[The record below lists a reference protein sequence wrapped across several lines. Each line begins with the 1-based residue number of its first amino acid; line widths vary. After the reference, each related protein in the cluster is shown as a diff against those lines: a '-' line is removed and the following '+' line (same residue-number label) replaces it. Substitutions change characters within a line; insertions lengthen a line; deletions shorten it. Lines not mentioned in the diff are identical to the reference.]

1 MELKCP
7 RCGFTQAD
15 FKKSGRLGCPDC
27 YKTFA
32 DGLAGL
38 LKTMHK
44 GTRHVGKTPEALRA
58 TRDNADRL
66 KTLQK
71 KLMKAIESEHFED
84 AAHLRDEINQ
94 ITERSPD
101 PKEPDPMKDLHTFLC
116 SPAEPRDAMA
126 PMTASSCP
134 AACGSPET

>member
-1 MELKCP
+1 
-7 RCGFTQAD
+7 
-15 FKKSGRLGCPDC
+15 
-27 YKTFA
+27 
-32 DGLAGL
+32 
-38 LKTMHK
+38 MHK

-94 ITERSPD
+94 ITERSPT
-101 PKEPDPMKDLHTFLC
+101 PKNLT
-116 SPAEPRDAMA
+116 R
-126 PMTASSCP
+126 
-134 AACGSPET
+134 